1 MAGLKRPVDG
11 SEERNGKRSKTKEG
25 SASKKSKSA
34 APVKKSSSSAKKDFK
49 KDSKSSKSDK
59 KPSKKVQKEES
70 SDDDDF
76 DIDDVSDEDIDALD
90 ALSDDDAEMKDVSEE
105 EEKPKSDKTSATTE
119 KREALGD
126 QTEALKTHNNSKF
139 QSWLVDRNPQLIAF
153 ALTDNSRES
162 HIKQKALQQ
171 ERKAAKPNADTVAR
185 SKKLW
190 EQLRRKSHVPL
201 EQRKKL
207 VKELFEIIT
216 NRVRDFVFKHDSVR
230 VIQTALKYGN
240 LEQRKL
246 IAHELKG
253 TYKELAQSRYAK
265 FLVGKL
271 IVHGDDETRDL
282 IIPEFYSHVRRLIR
296 HPEGSWI
303 LDDIYRTVATKAQK
317 DRLLREWYGPEFII
331 FQDENDTTSDLSKI
345 IEAHPEKRGPI
356 MNYLRELINQL
367 VQKKSTAFTML
378 HDAMLQYFLNTKP
391 GSNEANE
398 FIELL
403 KGDEEGDLVK
413 NLAFTKSGSRL
424 MCLTF
429 AYSNAKDRKL
439 LLRFYRDTVKAMAG
453 DINGHQVILAAY
465 EVIDDTK
472 LSAKAFFPELLN
484 QNESEEARNDELCAQ
499 VNDLTARI
507 AVLYPFAGE
516 RVKWL
521 LPEVDQKVLEEVREI
536 RKETS
541 KKDPAM
547 RRLELVKTASP
558 TLLEFIAARASTLLE
573 TTFGCQFLSEVLF
586 EADGDKTA
594 ALAAVAEAAKS
605 HTEALNTAHAGRLF
619 KSLVQGG
626 RFNPAT
632 KSIEKVE
639 PALNFHNVL
648 YEQIQDEVMDWATGI
663 NPFVIVALAES
674 EDFEKKSELLKT
686 LKKNK
691 KALEQASASGEE
703 KDGKKKPSPTS
714 SGAKLLL
721 SKI

>member
-1 MAGLKRPVDG
+1 M
-11 SEERNGKRSKTKEG
+11 
-25 SASKKSKSA
+25 
-34 APVKKSSSSAKKDFK
+34 
-49 KDSKSSKSDK
+49 
-59 KPSKKVQKEES
+59 
-70 SDDDDF
+70 
-76 DIDDVSDEDIDALD
+76 
-90 ALSDDDAEMKDVSEE
+90 
-105 EEKPKSDKTSATTE
+105 
-119 KREALGD
+119 
-126 QTEALKTHNNSKF
+126 
-139 QSWLVDRNPQLIAF
+139 
-153 ALTDNSRES
+153 
-162 HIKQKALQQ
+162 
-171 ERKAAKPNADTVAR
+171 
-185 SKKLW
+185 
-190 EQLRRKSHVPL
+190 
-201 EQRKKL
+201 
-207 VKELFEIIT
+207 
-216 NRVRDFVFKHDSVR
+216 FKHDSVR

-271 IVHGDDETRDL
+271 IVHGDEETRDL
-282 IIPEFYSHVRRLIR
+282 IIPEFYGNVRRLIR
-296 HPEGSWI
+296 HAEGSWI
-303 LDDIYRTVATKAQK
+303 LDDIYRQVASKAQK
-317 DRLLREWYGPEFII
+317 DRLLREWYGPEFVI
-331 FQDENDTTSDLSKI
+331 FQDENETTSDLTTI
-345 IEAHPEKRGPI
+345 LEAHPEKRGPI
-356 MNYLRELINQL
+356 MNHLREMINQL
-367 VQKKSTAFTML
+367 VQKKSTGFTML

-403 KGDEEGDLVK
+403 KSDEEGDLVK

-424 MCLTF
+424 MCLSF
-429 AYSNAKDRKL
+429 AYANAKDRKL

-453 DINGHQVILAAY
+453 DLNGHQVLISAY

-472 LSAKAFFPELLN
+472 LSAKSFFPELLN
-484 QNESEEARNDELCAQ
+484 QNDSEETRNEELCFQ

-507 AVLYPFAGE
+507 PILYPFAGD

-521 LPEVDQKVLEEVREI
+521 LPEADQKVLEEVREI

-541 KKDPAM
+541 KKDPTM
-547 RRLELVKTASP
+547 RRQELVKAASP

-594 ALAAVAEAAKS
+594 ALAALAEAAKE
-605 HTEALNTAHAGRLF
+605 HTEARDTAHVGRLL

-632 KSIEKVE
+632 KSVEKVE
-639 PALNFHNVL
+639 PALNFHGVL
-648 YEQIQDEVMDWATGI
+648 YDQIKDEVMDWATGA

-691 KALEQASASGEE
+691 KALEQASASVVE
-703 KDGKKKPSPTS
+703 KDGKKKPSPAS

-721 SKI
+721 EKI

>member
-1 MAGLKRPVDG
+1 MAGLKRAVDG

-25 SASKKSKSA
+25 SASKSKS
-34 APVKKSSSSAKKDFK
+34 VKSSSSSKKDSK

-70 SDDDDF
+70 EDDDDF

-90 ALSDDDAEMKDVSEE
+90 ALSDDAEMPDVSE
-105 EEKPKSDKTSATTE
+105 EEKPKSDKKSDADDE
-119 KREALGD
+119 EQREAP
-126 QTEALKTHNNSKF
+126 
-139 QSWLVDRNPQLIAF
+139 RNPNPNPNNN
-153 ALTDNSRES
+153 NSRES

-207 VKELFEIIT
+207 IKELFEIIT

-271 IVHGDDETRDL
+271 IVHGDDDTRDL
-282 IIPEFYSHVRRLIR
+282 IIPEFYGHVRRLIR

-317 DRLLREWYGPEFII
+317 NRLLREWYGPEFVI
-331 FQDENDTTSDLSKI
+331 FQDENDTTSDLAKI

-367 VQKKSTAFTML
+367 VQKKSTGFTML
-378 HDAMLQYFLNTKP
+378 HDAMLQYFLCTKP

-424 MCLTF
+424 MCLTL

-439 LLRFYRDTVKAMAG
+439 LLRFFRDTVKAMAG
-453 DINGHQVILAAY
+453 DVYGHQVILAAY

-472 LSAKAFFPELLN
+472 LSAKSFFPELLN
-484 QNESEEARNDELCAQ
+484 QNEAEEARHEELCYQ

-521 LPEVDQKVLEEVREI
+521 LPEADQTVLEEVREV

-547 RRLELVKTASP
+547 RRLELVKAASP

-605 HTEALNTAHAGRLF
+605 HTEARDTAHAGRLL

-626 RFNPAT
+626 RFNPAS

-639 PALNFHNVL
+639 PALNFHDVL
-648 YEQIQDEVMDWATGI
+648 YEQIKDEVMDWATGA
-663 NPFVIVALAES
+663 NPFVVVALTES

-691 KALEQASASGEE
+691 KALEQASALVVE
-703 KDGKKKPSPTS
+703 KDGKKKPSPAS

>member
-1 MAGLKRPVDG
+1 MAGLKRAVDG

-25 SASKKSKSA
+25 SASKSKS
-34 APVKKSSSSAKKDFK
+34 VKSNSSSKKDPK
-49 KDSKSSKSDK
+49 KDSKSSKKDK
-59 KPSKKVQKEES
+59 KPSKKVQKDES
-70 SDDDDF
+70 EDDDDF

-90 ALSDDDAEMKDVSEE
+90 ALSDDEMPDVSEE
-105 EEKPKSDKTSATTE
+105 EEKKPKENNWKKTVPE
-119 KREALGD
+119 DGEQKEAAPKN
-126 QTEALKTHNNSKF
+126 TNPNPNSKF
-139 QSWLVDRNPQLIAF
+139 QFCFPDGASSNHYCARLD
-153 ALTDNSRES
+153 SRES

-216 NRVRDFVFKHDSVR
+216 TRVRDFVFKHDSVR

-303 LDDIYRTVATKAQK
+303 LDDIYRTVATRAQK
-317 DRLLREWYGPEFII
+317 DRLLREWYGPEFVI
-331 FQDENDTTSDLSKI
+331 FQDEKETTSDLTKI

-367 VQKKSTAFTML
+367 VQKKSTGFTML

-424 MCLTF
+424 MCLSL

-453 DINGHQVILAAY
+453 DVYGHQVILAAY

-472 LSAKAFFPELLN
+472 LSSKSFFPELLN
-484 QNESEEARNDELCAQ
+484 QNDDAEARNEELCYQ

-521 LPEVDQKVLEEVREI
+521 LPEADQTVLEEVREV

-541 KKDPAM
+541 KKDPAI
-547 RRLELVKTASP
+547 RRGELVKAASP

-586 EADGDKTA
+586 EADGDKSA

-605 HTEALNTAHAGRLF
+605 HTEARDTAHAGRLL

-639 PALNFHNVL
+639 PALNFHDVL
-648 YEQIQDEVMDWATGI
+648 YEQIKDEVMDWATGA
-663 NPFVIVALAES
+663 NPYVIVALAES
-674 EDFEKKSELLKT
+674 EDFEKKAELLKT

-691 KALEQASASGEE
+691 KALEQASASVV
-703 KDGKKKPSPTS
+703 KDGKTNPSPTS